1 MSKFYQS
8 SGASARAHIP
18 KNRNKT
24 SGVVLPPAAALSP
37 APASVAGQAS
47 GLAAVRIPTGF
58 TGDSA
63 QSFRE
68 SAMQVVDSEGEIH
81 FFGEEKRGVKGVG
94 YDADAERMLSWLL
107 FQHAKNVLGFGKEA
121 RMMKDKV
128 APAPYSV
135 LLGQGIIG
143 PVQVRTKRHSSVDG
157 DGKTVQRMQHVHRV
171 VSCLTRTVP
180 KGSAEVW
187 QHKSSMDCSW
197 HNVIVCGSPWEC
209 PLCSRRINK
218 GRQAQIRAVYEAF
231 ERAGIAGGAYMLTFT
246 VQHGL
251 NMSCAETL
259 SKMKEAMQLFSK
271 SHSFQSVTRKTPLKR
286 IQHNSLPFF
295 GYVGRIA
302 ALEVTHGF
310 KNGWHPHEHHLW
322 FFNRTLTESDV
333 ALIKKELFEAW
344 RDACLSAGLQAPSPK
359 FGLDIRMALSAADYL
374 TKFGTERRWGPEK
387 EIASSHSK
395 KGSGDVG
402 KGRTPMQILLD
413 SFSANVNGN
422 TDGFVFNADAGLF
435 RDYAKAFKGRH
446 QLQFS
451 DSLREW
457 MRLNDVQDVDCS
469 EAGDTDLAS
478 ALDAESVLGI
488 TVSDADFA
496 NVVRHR
502 AQFEVL
508 RIYKRD
514 GFDAAVA
521 YIASLAPRHF

>member
-37 APASVAGQAS
+37 APVAGQAS
-47 GLAAVRIPTGF
+47 GLAAVRIPTVF
-58 TGDSA
+58 TDESPRT
-63 QSFRE
+63 FRE
-68 SAMQVVDSEGEIH
+68 AAIKSVDLEGEIH
-81 FFGEEKRGVKGVG
+81 FHGEAKSGD

-107 FQHAKNVLGFGKEA
+107 FQHAKDVLGYGKES
-121 RMMKDKV
+121 RTLKDKV

-135 LLGQGIIG
+135 LFRDRGIIG
-143 PVQVRTKRHSSVDG
+143 PVQVRTKRHSTVDG
-157 DGKTVQRMQHVHRV
+157 DGKTVQRLQHVHRV

-180 KGSAEVW
+180 KGVAEIW
-187 QHKSSMDCSW
+187 QHKASMDCSW

-218 GRQAQIRAVYEAF
+218 ARQEQIKAVYEAF
-231 ERAGIAGGAYMLTFT
+231 ERVGIVGGAYMLTFT

-251 NMSCAETL
+251 GDACADTVAR
-259 SKMKEAMQLFSK
+259 MKEAMQVFGK
-271 SHSFQSVTRKTPLKR
+271 SHAFKGVTRAVPLKVAKSS
-286 IQHNSLPFF
+286 SLPYM

-302 ALEVTHGF
+302 ALEVTHGNQ
-310 KNGWHPHEHHLW
+310 NGWHPHEHHLW
-322 FFNRTLTESDV
+322 FFKRTLTDADV
-333 ALIKKELFEAW
+333 ALIKKELFDAW
-344 RDACLSAGLQAPSPK
+344 LDACLAVGLQAPVAK
-359 FGLDIRMALSAADYL
+359 FGLDIRRALSAADYL

-395 KGSGDVG
+395 KGSAVKG

-413 SFSANVNGN
+413 SFSENVNGN

-451 DSLREW
+451 DSLRQW

-508 RIYKRD
+508 RICKRD